1 MAINLDAILKISAQ
15 VGGTDQVLKMKSAL
29 EQLGLEM
36 DDTGKISNR
45 YAAATKN
52 ATASSALFTAGAVAL
67 GGVMK
72 DAAYAAAQFLQQSVG
87 LGFEFAQTETRLKML
102 SGQYGEFDQVQQ
114 VITANASML
123 GISQMEASK
132 GFADIYARLKP
143 LGTSLEDVNAVY
155 VGFNSLAIQS
165 GTTAA
170 AASGAFMQLSQ
181 ALGSG
186 TLRGDE
192 FNSVAEQVPGILNE
206 VAKVMDRPVGALRG
220 LAAEGKITS
229 DVVIQA
235 MRNAASEGGSNL
247 DALSQSAA
255 NAGSRLSVAFQDAQA
270 RIGKEFVPMLAPVMD
285 LLAGIASQAAQV
297 LPPAINAANAELEV
311 MGFYLEN
318 IKNYS
323 PAMAELG
330 LNLGALAQSMGLWAT
345 QQDTTTQ
352 GTKNWVQELFN
363 VDVIMQQ
370 IADSQGPVIGGMLR
384 IFNNPQVKE
393 WAETIRGILGYD
405 KARLDVLDEQVL
417 KWNEQIEKT
426 SEIKSNAELIRAEIV
441 RTNEEAA
448 KAAQAA
454 QTIKN
459 EAKQIKEQIQQANAL
474 LDAGNDQE
482 KAKLGILEQ
491 EARMRLEKAKTIGDE
506 FAALK
511 NIRDISLQ
519 QAKLDYDAAR
529 QKIQAQVDLGR
540 MLDSE
545 ARIRLETLKIQYQQT
560 QATINQAFEAE
571 KTRASEAEINKLK
584 KDSLATTEQTV
595 AATQDLAAA
604 SQEVA
609 AAVNA
614 TADGYKAVS
623 VASSSAADSVSGYL
637 NAESLR
643 LVTAQAAY
651 KAEQRRADQ
660 IQKLNDLYAEGTQ
673 AAKEYAE
680 ALLAISTAEFV
691 QEFRVAQAADR
702 RSAVQNQFAAG
713 GYVTRP
719 TIGLIGEGG
728 ESEYVIPES
737 KMAAASAGYLTG
749 ARGADV
755 LNAPSVPSAQ
765 GSGSGGGGSAVV
777 PDPKINVMIQTGPVM
792 QNKDGTWVT
801 MEDFQRGVQE
811 AMVTTTRQI
820 YAALQQPTIRNSL
833 AF

>member
-52 ATASSALFTAGAVAL
+52 ATASSTLFTAGAVAL

-102 SGQYGEFDQVQQ
+102 SGQYGEFDQAQQ
-114 VITANASML
+114 IITANASML

-235 MRNAASEGGSNL
+235 MRNAAAEGGSNL
-247 DALSQSAA
+247 DALAQSAA

-285 LLAGIASQAAQV
+285 LLAGIASQAGEV
-297 LPPAINAANAELEV
+297 LPPAINAANTELKM
-311 MGFYLEN
+311 MGFYLKN
-318 IKNYS
+318 IKDYS
-323 PAMAELG
+323 PAMADLG
-330 LNLGALAQSMGLWAT
+330 LNLGALVKSMGLWAT

-352 GTKNWVQELFN
+352 GTKNWAQELFN
-363 VDVIMQQ
+363 ADVIMQQ
-370 IADSQGPVIGGMLR
+370 LADSQGPVIGGMVR
-384 IFNNPQVKE
+384 IFNNPQAKE
-393 WAETIRGILGYD
+393 WAETIRGVIGYD
-405 KARLDVLDEQVL
+405 KARLDVLNEQAL

-426 SEIKSNAELIRAEIV
+426 SEIKSDAAATAESTGE
-441 RTNEEAA
+441 T
-448 KAAQAA
+448 
-454 QTIKN
+454 
-459 EAKQIKEQIQQANAL
+459 NAL
-474 LDAGNDQE
+474 LSAGNDLE
-482 KAKLGILEQ
+482 KVKLSALKDQ
-491 EARMRLEKAKTIGDE
+491 AEARLKNAKTTAEEIGAQKE
-506 FAALK
+506 
-511 NIRDISLQ
+511 IRDISIQ
-519 QAKLDYDAAR
+519 QAKLDYNAAR
-529 QKIQAQVDLGR
+529 DKINAQVGLGKMLESEAKIR
-540 MLDSE
+540 IQSLDVQYNQKLATIDQARESAKVKAFESSITETKLDS
-545 ARIRLETLKIQYQQT
+545 LD
-560 QATINQAFEAE
+560 AT
-571 KTRASEAEINKLK
+571 K
-584 KDSLATTEQTV
+584 QTV
-595 AATQDLAAA
+595 AETQDLAVATWD
-604 SQEVA
+604 VA
-609 AAVNA
+609 AAAQDAAAANE
-614 TADGYKAVS
+614 K
-623 VASSSAADSVSGYL
+623 SAAAINEQVEAQKRLKEASIFIGSQTQVDL
-637 NAESLR
+637 INAREAYNLE
-643 LVTAQAAY
+643 QA
-651 KAEQRRADQ
+651 KIDTQEK
-660 IQKLNDLYAEGTQ
+660 INDLLEEGTA
-673 AAKEYAE
+673 AAKAYAE
-680 ALLAISTAEFV
+680 ALKKSSSEYFKTAAAMANQPRGIVMPAFST
-691 QEFRVAQAADR
+691 
-702 RSAVQNQFAAG
+702 G

-719 TIGLIGEGG
+719 TVGLIGEGG

-811 AMVTTTRQI
+811 AIVTTTRQI
-820 YAALQQPTIRNSL
+820 YAALQEPTVRNSL